1 MVLEN
6 KRRQMRVRVMLAVE
20 IYDILNDRYFVGKIV
35 DISASGV
42 ALVTPEELVIQTP
55 VSLTFTFEDAIYKN
69 VPADI
74 VREEKKQ
81 KEKYL
86 GSAFFDLEPQARERL
101 ENTIKKVHLDNLN
114 GLRKETIYNIY
125 R

>member
-1 MVLEN
+1 MEN
-6 KRRQMRVRVMLAVE
+6 RRKQMRVRVMLPVE
-20 IYDILNDRYFVGKIV
+20 IYDILNNKSFVGKIV
-35 DISASGV
+35 DISSGGV
-42 ALVTPEELVIQTP
+42 SIVTPEELTIQTP
-55 VSLTFTFEDAIYKN
+55 VSLTFTFEDTIYKK

-86 GSAFFDLEPQARERL
+86 GSAFFDLDPQARSQL
-101 ENTIKKVHLDNLN
+101 ENTIKKVHLKNLK